1 VRYPFG
7 SPVIDAAA
15 RLLAPLV
22 MLFAVY
28 VVAHGHDSPGG
39 GFQGGALFAGGLI
52 LIKLVRGNT
61 EGWELGPRAA
71 LALACSGVLVFGG
84 IGLLAVLAGGAYLDY
99 SAIGLLANPVT
110 ERVLWTTGVEFG
122 VALTVT
128 GVILIIFDALAAW
141 GETDA

>member
-7 SPVIDAAA
+7 SPVIKASA

-22 MLFAVY
+22 MIFAVY
-28 VVAHGHDSPGG
+28 VVAHGHESPGG

-52 LIKLVRGNT
+52 LIKLVRGNS
-61 EGWELGPRAA
+61 EGWEVGPAAA
-71 LALACSGVLVFGG
+71 LALACSGILLFGG
-84 IGLLAVLAGGAYLDY
+84 IGVMALLRGGTYLDY
-99 SAIGLLANPVT
+99 SAIGLLADPIA
-110 ERVLWTTGVEFG
+110 ERVLWTTGVEIG

-141 GETDA
+141 GETEG

>member
-1 VRYPFG
+1 VKYPFG

-52 LIKLVRGNT
+52 LIKLVRGST

-84 IGLLAVLAGGAYLDY
+84 IGLLAMLAGGTYLDY
-99 SAIGLLANPVT
+99 SAIGLLADPVT
-110 ERVLWTTGVEFG
+110 ERVFWTTGVEMG

-141 GETDA
+141 GENEA